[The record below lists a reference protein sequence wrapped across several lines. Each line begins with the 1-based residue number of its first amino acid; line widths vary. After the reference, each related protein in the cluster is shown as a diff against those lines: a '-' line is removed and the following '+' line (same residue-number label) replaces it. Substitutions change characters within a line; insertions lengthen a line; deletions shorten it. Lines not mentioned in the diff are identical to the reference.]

1 MNANPEHEVEV
12 PDELRA
18 HRAALQNGEKPRA
31 KVRELLAWF
40 GAARRGFN
48 VVRRVRAA
56 LDAVDLVTWPDFEGE
71 YIDQEVFFMNK
82 ASFQPPTPVAPTPA
96 TNGAA
101 PPLAATAVVP
111 SHRLGR
117 LKAANRKPVSV
128 TPSERLEVATTLML
142 THDFSQLPVMQG
154 ERTVKGII
162 SWKSIGSKL
171 ALGRACPIVQDC
183 MEQHHELRDD
193 ASLFDAIGII
203 AAHDCVLVRDRE
215 NKVTGLVTGAD
226 ISEQF
231 HVLAEPFLL
240 LGDIENRIRALILP
254 RFSTDELRAVRLAS
268 DGGRVVDGVSDLTF
282 GEYVRLLEN
291 EERWNKLQLRID
303 RSKFVEQLGRIREIR
318 NDVMHFD
325 PDGIDEDELRELR
338 SFSNFLDQLE
348 KLTS

>member
-1 MNANPEHEVEV
+1 MNADIEPEVEV

-18 HRAALQNGEKPRA
+18 QQAALRNGEKPRA
-31 KVRELLAWF
+31 KVRELLSWF
-40 GAARRGFN
+40 DAARRGFV

-71 YIDQEVFFMNK
+71 YIDQEVFFMDK
-82 ASFQPPTPVAPTPA
+82 ASFRPPKPAPPVPA
-96 TNGAA
+96 TEGAA
-101 PPLAATAVVP
+101 PVVATAAVVP

-117 LKAANRKPVSV
+117 LKAANRRPVSV
-128 TPSERLEVATTLML
+128 SPAERLEAATTLML
-142 THDFSQLPVMQG
+142 THDFSQLPVMQSD
-154 ERTVKGII
+154 RSVKGII

-171 ALGRACPIVQDC
+171 ALGRACAIVQDC

-203 AAHDCVLVRDRE
+203 AEHDCVLVRDRE

-254 RFSTDELRAVRLAS
+254 RFSTDELRAVRLPS
-268 DGGRVVDGVSDLTF
+268 DGGRAVEGVSDLTF

-325 PDGIDEDELRELR
+325 PDGIDEGDLGELR
-338 SFSNFLDQLE
+338 SFSNFLDRLE
-348 KLTS
+348 KLTG